1 MSSKPRF
8 LFQRLDKGKALL
20 KYTVKAMPEEEAEKI
35 KKLVAFKERLQKRV
49 GKLESELK
57 ELHTILEAVDII
69 LLDKGFKRAEIVKT
83 PVVTETLPPREET
96 EAESPYSAPTAE
108 YQSVIPLKTLTG
120 ELLANLHLNENSLRV
135 TLAEDKNFD
144 SNTPPFTQFLVE
156 RVLAKMKEKDNELTQ
171 VGQLMPDKVFSYNI
185 VEDGDIIREIAI
197 NNVDADRLRELKS
210 SIRWTLE
217 KMYEKM
223 KSQN

>member
-1 MSSKPRF
+1 
-8 LFQRLDKGKALL
+8 
-20 KYTVKAMPEEEAEKI
+20 MPKEEAEKI
-35 KKLVAFKERLQKRV
+35 KKLVAFKEQLQKKV

-57 ELHTILEAVDII
+57 ELQTILETVDII
-69 LLDKGFKRAEIVKT
+69 LLEKSFKRAEIVKT
-83 PVVTETLPPREET
+83 PAATEALPPKEET
-96 EAESPYSAPTAE
+96 EAEPPYPAPTAE
-108 YQSVIPLKTLTG
+108 YRSVIPLKTLTG

-135 TLAEDKNFD
+135 ALAEDKNFN

-171 VGQLMPDKVFSYNI
+171 VGQLTPDKVFSYNI
-185 VEDGDIIREIAI
+185 VQDGDTVREIII
-197 NNVDADRLRELKS
+197 NNVGADRLRELKS

-223 KSQN
+223 KDEN

>member
-1 MSSKPRF
+1 
-8 LFQRLDKGKALL
+8 
-20 KYTVKAMPEEEAEKI
+20 VKAMPEEEAEKI
-35 KKLVAFKERLQKRV
+35 KKLVAFKEQLQKRV
-49 GKLESELK
+49 GKLESEAK
-57 ELHTILEAVDII
+57 ELQTILEIVDII
-69 LLDKGFKRAEIVKT
+69 LLEKGFKRAEIEKT
-83 PVVTETLPPREET
+83 PVVTETLLPKEET
-96 EAESPYSAPTAE
+96 EAKPPYPAPTPKF
-108 YQSVIPLKTLTG
+108 QSVIPLKTITG

-135 TLAEDKNFD
+135 ALAEDKNFN

-171 VGQLMPDKVFSYNI
+171 VGQLTPDKVFSYDI
-185 VEDGDIIREIAI
+185 VQDGDIIREITI
-197 NNVDADRLRELKS
+197 NNVDTDRLRELKS

>member
-1 MSSKPRF
+1 
-8 LFQRLDKGKALL
+8 
-20 KYTVKAMPEEEAEKI
+20 MPEEEAEKI
-35 KKLVAFKERLQKRV
+35 KKLVAFKEQLQKRV
-49 GKLESELK
+49 GKLESEAK
-57 ELHTILEAVDII
+57 ELQTILETVDII
-69 LLDKGFKRAEIVKT
+69 LLEKGFKRAEIEKT
-83 PVVTETLPPREET
+83 PVVTETLLPKEET
-96 EAESPYSAPTAE
+96 EAKPPYPAPTPKF
-108 YQSVIPLKTLTG
+108 QSVIPLKTITG

-135 TLAEDKNFD
+135 ALAEDKNFN

-171 VGQLMPDKVFSYNI
+171 VGQLTPDKVFSYDI
-185 VEDGDIIREIAI
+185 VQDGDIIREIAI
-197 NNVDADRLRELKS
+197 NNVDTDRLRELKS

>member
-1 MSSKPRF
+1 M
-8 LFQRLDKGKALL
+8 FQRLDKGKALL

-35 KKLVAFKERLQKRV
+35 KKLVAFKEQLQKRV
-49 GKLESELK
+49 GKLESEAK
-57 ELHTILEAVDII
+57 ELQTILEIVDII
-69 LLDKGFKRAEIVKT
+69 LLEKGFKRAEIEKT
-83 PVVTETLPPREET
+83 PVVTETLLPKEET
-96 EAESPYSAPTAE
+96 EAKPPYPAPTPKF
-108 YQSVIPLKTLTG
+108 QSVIPLKTITG

-135 TLAEDKNFD
+135 ALAEDKNFN

-171 VGQLMPDKVFSYNI
+171 VGQLTPDKVFSYDI
-185 VEDGDIIREIAI
+185 VQDGDIIREITI
-197 NNVDADRLRELKS
+197 NNVDTDRLRELKS